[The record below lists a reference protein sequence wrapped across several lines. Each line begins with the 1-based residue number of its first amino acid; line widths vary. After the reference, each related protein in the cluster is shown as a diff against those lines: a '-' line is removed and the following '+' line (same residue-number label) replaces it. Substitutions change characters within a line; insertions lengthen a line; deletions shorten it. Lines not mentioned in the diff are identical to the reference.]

1 MSRLPRLRLWRLW
14 LWRLLRFLGSLPLVL
29 GRRGVIAAMNP
40 SCHGRARPSRP
51 GQFLSFASV
60 VTGLAGSAVDACA
73 TRTVSQFMFSHDFAA
88 RFSRIDPSDLL
99 RPLTASR
106 LPQELPW

>member
-1 MSRLPRLRLWRLW
+1 
-14 LWRLLRFLGSLPLVL
+14 
-29 GRRGVIAAMNP
+29 
-40 SCHGRARPSRP
+40 
-51 GQFLSFASV
+51 LSFASV